1 MLRAVELK
9 LYLTASQEGT
19 LERWLRSCCWLYNRC
34 LEQRIKAYQRR
45 KEAVSLYAQT
55 ALLTRWRSRIA
66 RLREVP
72 AQFARDALRR
82 VDRGMRAFFRRCAA
96 GEKPGF
102 PRFRSHRR
110 YNTLEQLQPG
120 KFLRKRTVFVPG
132 IGEVRARG
140 RFGVAGKQKGIRI
153 VRRAH
158 GWYAQI
164 LVEQATEVAAVEPV
178 NVCGIDV
185 GLESFAALD
194 SGEKVGNPRPFRR
207 AAKKLRAAQQ
217 RLCRRQKG
225 SKRREKARR
234 QVRRLHEKVARK
246 RKGFAHRLSRELVN
260 RFDALALE
268 KLNVKRMVH
277 GNLAKSIH
285 DAAWSF
291 FVWCVA
297 YKAASAGKQCVLV
310 DPRGTSQECPQCGT
324 RSPKKEL
331 SERSHRCP
339 ACGLVL
345 DRDVAAAV
353 VIRDRAFGRGR
364 GGPVS
369 PPCPAAGPTKRAV

>member
-1 MLRAVELK
+1 
-9 LYLTASQEGT
+9 
-19 LERWLRSCCWLYNRC
+19 
-34 LEQRIKAYQRR
+34 
-45 KEAVSLYAQT
+45 
-55 ALLTRWRSRIA
+55 LLTRWRARIE

-82 VDRGMRAFFRRCAA
+82 VDRGMQAFFRRLAA
-96 GEKPGF
+96 GDKPGF

-110 YNTLEQLQPG
+110 YHTLEQLQPG
-120 KFLRKRTVFVPG
+120 KFLRERAVFVPG

-140 RFGVAGKQKGIRI
+140 RFGVAGKQKGIRL
-153 VRRAH
+153 VRRPH
-158 GWYAQI
+158 GWYAQV
-164 LVEQATEVAAVEPV
+164 LVEQTVEVAAVEPV
-178 NVCGIDV
+178 KVCGIDV

-194 SGEKVGNPRPFRR
+194 SGEKVGNPRLFRR
-207 AAKKLRAAQQ
+207 AAKQLRAAQQ

-234 QVRRLHEKVARK
+234 QVQRIHEKVARQ
-246 RKGFAHRLSRELVN
+246 RKGFAHRLSRDLVT

-268 KLNVKRMVH
+268 KLNVKGMAR

-297 YKAASAGKQCVLV
+297 YKAAEAGKRCVLV
-310 DPRGTSQECPQCGT
+310 DSRGTSQECPQCGA
-324 RSPKKEL
+324 PAKKEL
-331 SERSHRCP
+331 SERTHRCP

-353 VIRDRAFGRGR
+353 VIRDRAFRPGR
-364 GGPVS
+364 GGSVS
-369 PPCPAAGPTKRAV
+369 PPALEAAGSTKRVV